1 MEIVVFSGEL
11 KMGDSAHAT
20 MVFAQDFRVPECALR
35 ARRMTVECAGVQILG
50 AEPQKEIS
58 SHPVYLDHTLVG
70 RLDSDAAE
78 FTVLPP
84 VDAGVHR
91 VSIHVSPFPGAGF
104 CDDFLLKKIVF
115 SYKL

>member
-1 MEIVVFSGEL
+1 MEILVFSGEL
-11 KMGDSAHAT
+11 KMGDSPHAT

-35 ARRMTVECAGVQILG
+35 ARTLTIECVGVQILG
-50 AEPQKEIS
+50 AELQKEVS
-58 SHPVYLDHTLVG
+58 SHPVYLDHTLIG
-70 RLDSDAAE
+70 RLSGDTAE

-84 VDAGVHR
+84 VDAGTHR

-104 CDDFLLKKIVF
+104 CDDFALKKILF